1 MRARTALLELFR
13 ESSEW
18 RAFFRSCCETSSLR
32 LRSRNG
38 EGTITRRKDG
48 RWEGRYYVPTEN
60 GPRRKVIYGK
70 TRAEVSD
77 KLTKALSDR
86 ANGIVYSD
94 ENMSVG
100 GYLDV
105 WLKGSV
111 YGSVRR
117 STYDRD
123 INLVNNHIKPILGGL
138 KLKKLNSA
146 QVQSFYRDRLDAGLS
161 ASTVHKIHDILRR
174 ALAQAVK
181 WYLVPRNV
189 ADVVKPPRPVPKEIV
204 ALSADEAQRL
214 LQAAGGDRLAA
225 LYTLAIHTGMRQGEM
240 LALRWQDVDIENAVV
255 SVRRTLTRR
264 GGKAAFGE
272 PKTKKSRRSI
282 RLTPHAVEALRSHL
296 ERQLRDIEILGDRYH
311 DQGLVFTTD
320 TGAPINPSNLRQ
332 RSFAPLLKRAGLPH
346 MRFHDLRHTCA
357 TLLLSR
363 GVHPKFVQELLG
375 HATIAITL
383 DTYSQVMPS
392 MGDAT
397 AKAMEDAP
405 A

>member
-1 MRARTALLELFR
+1 MGRRG
-13 ESSEW
+13 
-18 RAFFRSCCETSSLR
+18 
-32 LRSRNG
+32 NG
-38 EGTITRRKDG
+38 EGTISRRKDG
-48 RWEGRYYVPTEN
+48 RWEGRYYVPTED
-60 GPRRKVIYGK
+60 GPKRKVIYGK
-70 TRAEVSD
+70 TRAEVSE

-86 ANGIVYSD
+86 ANGIVYD
-94 ENMSVG
+94 NENITIG
-100 GYLDV
+100 EYLDV

-111 YGSVRR
+111 YGSVRQ

-123 INLVNNHIKPILGGL
+123 TNLVNNHIKPVLGSL

-146 QVQSFYRDRLDAGLS
+146 HVQNFYRNRLDTGLS
-161 ASTVHKIHDILRR
+161 ASTVRKIHDILRR
-174 ALAQAVK
+174 GLAQAVD
-181 WYLVPRNV
+181 WHLTQRNV
-189 ADVVKPPRPVPKEIV
+189 ANVVKPPRPVPKEIV
-204 ALSADEAQRL
+204 ALSTDETRRL
-214 LQAAGGDRLAA
+214 LDAAAEGRLEA
-225 LYTLAIHTGMRQGEM
+225 LYVLAVHTGMRQGEM
-240 LALRWQDVDIENAVV
+240 LALRWQDVDIENAVL

-264 GGKAAFGE
+264 GGKVAFGE

-282 RLTPHAVEALRSHL
+282 RLTPQAGDALRAHL
-296 ERQLRDIEILGDRYH
+296 ERQLRDMEILGDHYQ
-311 DQGLVFTTD
+311 DQGLIFTTD

-332 RSFAPLLKRAGLPH
+332 RSFTPLLKRAGLPH

-383 DTYSQVMPS
+383 DTYSHVMPS

-397 AKAMEDAP
+397 AKAMEDAL

>member
-1 MRARTALLELFR
+1 
-13 ESSEW
+13 
-18 RAFFRSCCETSSLR
+18 
-32 LRSRNG
+32 
-38 EGTITRRKDG
+38 
-48 RWEGRYYVPTEN
+48 
-60 GPRRKVIYGK
+60 VIYGK
-70 TRAEVSD
+70 TQAEVRD

-86 ANGIVYSD
+86 IDGIVYDD
-94 ENMSVG
+94 ENMTVG
-100 GYLDV
+100 EYLDV

-111 YGSVRR
+111 YGSVRQ

-123 INLVNNHIKPILGGL
+123 TNLVNNHIKPLLGGL

-146 QVQSFYRDRLDAGLS
+146 HIQSFYRDRLDTGLS
-161 ASTVHKIHDILRR
+161 TSTVHKMHDILRR
-174 ALAQAVK
+174 GLAQAVR
-181 WYLVPRNV
+181 WHLVPRNV
-189 ADVVKPPRPVPKEIV
+189 AYVVKPPRPVPKEMV
-204 ALSADEAQRL
+204 ALSTDETRRL
-214 LQAAGGDRLAA
+214 LDAAAEDRLEA
-225 LYTLAIHTGMRQGEM
+225 LYVLAVHTGMRQGEL
-240 LALRWQDVDIENAVV
+240 LALRWQDVDMENAVV
-255 SVRRTLTRR
+255 SVRRTLTRS
-264 GGKAAFGE
+264 GGKVTFGE

-282 RLTPHAVEALRSHL
+282 RLAPQATEALRAHL
-296 ERQLRDIEILGDRYH
+296 ERQLRDMEILGDRYR

-332 RSFAPLLKRAGLPH
+332 RSFALLLKRAGLPH

-383 DTYSQVMPS
+383 DTYSHVMPS

-397 AKAMEDAP
+397 AKAMEDAL

>member
-1 MRARTALLELFR
+1 MGRRG
-13 ESSEW
+13 
-18 RAFFRSCCETSSLR
+18 
-32 LRSRNG
+32 NG

-48 RWEGRYYVPTEN
+48 RWEGRYYVPTIY
-60 GPRRKVIYGK
+60 GTKRKVIYGK

-86 ANGIVYSD
+86 TDGIVYDD

-100 GYLDV
+100 EYLDV

-117 STYDRD
+117 STYNRD
-123 INLVNNHIKPILGGL
+123 TNLVSNHIKPILGGV

-146 QVQSFYRDRLDAGLS
+146 HVQSYYRDRLDAGLS
-161 ASTVHKIHDILRR
+161 GSTVHKMHDILRR
-174 ALAQAVK
+174 GLAQAVT
-181 WYLVPRNV
+181 WHLVARNV
-189 ADVVKPPRPVPKEIV
+189 ADVVKPPRPAPREMI
-204 ALSADEAQRL
+204 ALSADETRRL
-214 LQAAGGDRLAA
+214 LEAARGDRLEA
-225 LYTLAIHTGMRQGEM
+225 LYTLAVHTGMRQGEM
-240 LALRWQDVDIENAVV
+240 LALRWQDVDVENAVV

-264 GGKAAFGE
+264 GGKIAFGE

-282 RLTPHAVEALRSHL
+282 RLTAQAVEALRSHL
-296 ERQLRDIEILGDRYH
+296 ERQLREIEILGDRYK

-332 RSFAPLLKRAGLPH
+332 RSYAPLLKRAGLPH

-383 DTYSQVMPS
+383 DTYSHVMPS

-397 AKAMEDAP
+397 ARAMEDAL

>member
-1 MRARTALLELFR
+1 MGRRG
-13 ESSEW
+13 
-18 RAFFRSCCETSSLR
+18 
-32 LRSRNG
+32 NG
-38 EGTITRRKDG
+38 EGTISRRKDG
-48 RWEGRYYVPTEN
+48 RWEGRYYVPTED
-60 GPRRKVIYGK
+60 GPKRKVIYGK
-70 TRAEVSD
+70 TRAEVSE

-86 ANGIVYSD
+86 ANGIVYD
-94 ENMSVG
+94 NENITIG
-100 GYLDV
+100 EYLDV

-111 YGSVRR
+111 YGSVRQ

-123 INLVNNHIKPILGGL
+123 TNLVNNHIKPVLGSL

-146 QVQSFYRDRLDAGLS
+146 HVQNFYRNRLDTGLS
-161 ASTVHKIHDILRR
+161 ASTVRKIHDILRR
-174 ALAQAVK
+174 GLAQAVD
-181 WYLVPRNV
+181 WHLTQRNV

-204 ALSADEAQRL
+204 ALSADETRRL
-214 LQAAGGDRLAA
+214 LDAAAEDRLEA
-225 LYTLAIHTGMRQGEM
+225 LYVLAVHTGMRQGEM
-240 LALRWQDVDIENAVV
+240 LALRWQDVDIENAVL

-264 GGKAAFGE
+264 GGKVAFGE

-282 RLTPHAVEALRSHL
+282 RLTPQAVDALRAHL
-296 ERQLRDIEILGDRYH
+296 ERQLRDMEILGDHYQ
-311 DQGLVFTTD
+311 DQGLIFTTD

-332 RSFAPLLKRAGLPH
+332 RSFTPLLKRAGLPH

-383 DTYSQVMPS
+383 DTYSHVIPS

-397 AKAMEDAP
+397 AKAMEDAL

>member
-1 MRARTALLELFR
+1 MGRRG
-13 ESSEW
+13 
-18 RAFFRSCCETSSLR
+18 
-32 LRSRNG
+32 NG
-38 EGTITRRKDG
+38 EGTISRRKDG
-48 RWEGRYYVPTEN
+48 RWEGRYYVPTED
-60 GPRRKVIYGK
+60 GPKRKVIYGK
-70 TRAEVSD
+70 TRAEVSE

-86 ANGIVYSD
+86 ANGIVYD
-94 ENMSVG
+94 NENITIG
-100 GYLDV
+100 EYLDV

-111 YGSVRR
+111 YGSVRQ

-123 INLVNNHIKPILGGL
+123 TNLVDNHIKPVLGSL

-146 QVQSFYRDRLDAGLS
+146 HVQSFYRNRLDTGLS
-161 ASTVHKIHDILRR
+161 ASTVRKIHDILRR
-174 ALAQAVK
+174 GLAQTVD
-181 WYLVPRNV
+181 WHLTQRNV

-204 ALSADEAQRL
+204 ALSTDETRRL
-214 LQAAGGDRLAA
+214 LDAAAEDRLEA
-225 LYTLAIHTGMRQGEM
+225 LYVLAVHTGMRQGEM
-240 LALRWQDVDIENAVV
+240 LALRWQDVDMENAVL

-264 GGKAAFGE
+264 GGKVAFGE

-282 RLTPHAVEALRSHL
+282 RLTPQAVEALRAHL
-296 ERQLRDIEILGDRYH
+296 ERQLRDMEILGDHYQ
-311 DQGLVFTTD
+311 DQGLIFTTD

-332 RSFAPLLKRAGLPH
+332 RSFTPLLKRAGLPH

-383 DTYSQVMPS
+383 DTYSHVMPS

-397 AKAMEDAP
+397 AKAMEDAL

>member
-1 MRARTALLELFR
+1 M
-13 ESSEW
+13 
-18 RAFFRSCCETSSLR
+18 
-32 LRSRNG
+32 NG
-38 EGTITRRKDG
+38 TKRKI
-48 RWEGRYYVPTEN
+48 
-60 GPRRKVIYGK
+60 IYGK
-70 TRAEVSD
+70 AQAEVRD
-77 KLTKALSDR
+77 RLTKALSDR
-86 ANGIVYSD
+86 IDGIVYD
-94 ENMSVG
+94 DDNMSVG
-100 GYLDV
+100 EYLEV

-123 INLVNNHIKPILGGL
+123 TNLVTNHINPILGGL

-146 QVQSFYRDRLDAGLS
+146 HVQSFYRDRLDAGLS
-161 ASTVHKIHDILRR
+161 ASTVHKMHDILRR
-174 ALAQAVK
+174 SLAQAVK
-181 WYLVPRNV
+181 WHLVPRNV
-189 ADVVKPPRPVPKEIV
+189 ADVVKPPRPVPKEMV
-204 ALSADEAQRL
+204 AHSANETRRL
-214 LQAAGGDRLAA
+214 LEAAGGDRLEA
-225 LYTLAIHTGMRQGEM
+225 LYILAVHTGMRQGEM
-240 LALRWQDVDIENAVV
+240 LALRWQDVDVENTVV
-255 SVRRTLTRR
+255 SVRRTLTRS
-264 GGKAAFGE
+264 GGRVVFGE

-282 RLTPHAVEALRSHL
+282 RLTPQAVEALRSHL
-296 ERQLRDIEILGDRYH
+296 DRQLRDIEILGDRYQ

-357 TLLLSR
+357 PLLLSR

-383 DTYSQVMPS
+383 DTYSHMMSS

-397 AKAMEDAP
+397 PRAMEDAL

>member
-1 MRARTALLELFR
+1 MGRRG
-13 ESSEW
+13 
-18 RAFFRSCCETSSLR
+18 
-32 LRSRNG
+32 NG
-38 EGTITRRKDG
+38 EGTISRRKDG
-48 RWEGRYYVPTEN
+48 RWEGRYYVPTED
-60 GPRRKVIYGK
+60 GPKRKVIYGK
-70 TRAEVSD
+70 TRAEVSE

-86 ANGIVYSD
+86 ANGIVYD
-94 ENMSVG
+94 NENITIGEYM
-100 GYLDV
+100 DV

-111 YGSVRR
+111 YGSVRQ

-123 INLVNNHIKPILGGL
+123 TNLVDNHIKPVLGSL

-146 QVQSFYRDRLDAGLS
+146 HVQSFYRNRLDTGLS
-161 ASTVHKIHDILRR
+161 ASTVRKIHDILRR
-174 ALAQAVK
+174 GLAQAVD
-181 WYLVPRNV
+181 WHLTQRNV

-204 ALSADEAQRL
+204 ALSTDETRRL
-214 LQAAGGDRLAA
+214 LDAAAEDRLEA
-225 LYTLAIHTGMRQGEM
+225 LYVLAVHTGMRQGEM
-240 LALRWQDVDIENAVV
+240 LALRWQDVDMENAVL

-264 GGKAAFGE
+264 GGKVAFGE

-282 RLTPHAVEALRSHL
+282 RLTPQAVEALRAHL
-296 ERQLRDIEILGDRYH
+296 ERQLRDMEILGDHYQ
-311 DQGLVFTTD
+311 DQGLIFTTD

-332 RSFAPLLKRAGLPH
+332 RSFTPLLKRAGLPH

-383 DTYSQVMPS
+383 DTYSHVMPS

-397 AKAMEDAP
+397 AKAMEDAL

>member
-1 MRARTALLELFR
+1 MMGRRG
-13 ESSEW
+13 
-18 RAFFRSCCETSSLR
+18 
-32 LRSRNG
+32 NG

-48 RWEGRYYVPTEN
+48 RWEARYYVPTVN
-60 GPRRKVIYGK
+60 GTKRKTIYGK
-70 TRAEVSD
+70 TQAEVRV

-86 ANGIVYSD
+86 IDGIVYDD
-94 ENMSVG
+94 ENMTLG
-100 GYLDV
+100 EYLDV

-111 YGSVRR
+111 YGSVRQ

-123 INLVNNHIKPILGGL
+123 TSLVNNHIKPLLGGL

-146 QVQSFYRDRLDAGLS
+146 HIQSFYRDRLDTGLS
-161 ASTVHKIHDILRR
+161 TSTVHKMHDILRR
-174 ALAQAVK
+174 GLAQAVK
-181 WYLVPRNV
+181 WHLVPRNV
-189 ADVVKPPRPVPKEIV
+189 ADVVKPPRSVPKEMV
-204 ALSADEAQRL
+204 ALSAEETRRL
-214 LQAAGGDRLAA
+214 LDAAAEDRLEA
-225 LYTLAIHTGMRQGEM
+225 LYKLAVHTGMRQGEL
-240 LALRWQDVDIENAVV
+240 LALRWQDVDVENAVV
-255 SVRRTLTRR
+255 SVRRTLTRS
-264 GGKAAFGE
+264 GGKVTFGE

-282 RLTPHAVEALRSHL
+282 RLTPQATEALRAHL
-296 ERQLRDIEILGDRYH
+296 ERQLRDMEILGDRYR

-332 RSFAPLLKRAGLPH
+332 RSLAPLLKRAGLPH

-383 DTYSQVMPS
+383 DTYSHVMPS

-397 AKAMEDAP
+397 AKAMEDAL

>member
-1 MRARTALLELFR
+1 MTMGRRG
-13 ESSEW
+13 
-18 RAFFRSCCETSSLR
+18 
-32 LRSRNG
+32 NG

-60 GPRRKVIYGK
+60 GPRRKAIYGK

-86 ANGIVYSD
+86 ADGIVYND
-94 ENMSVG
+94 ENTSVG

-123 INLVNNHIKPILGGL
+123 TNLVNNHIKPILGGL
-138 KLKKLNSA
+138 KLKKLTSA
-146 QVQSFYRDRLDAGLS
+146 HVQGFYRDRLDAGLS

-181 WYLVPRNV
+181 WHLVPRNV
-189 ADVVKPPRPVPKEIV
+189 ADVVKPPRPVPKEMA
-204 ALSADEAQRL
+204 ALSADEARRL
-214 LQAAGGDRLAA
+214 LEAAGGDRLEA
-225 LYTLAIHTGMRQGEM
+225 LYTLAIHTGMRQGEL
-240 LALRWQDVDIENAVV
+240 LALRWQDVDMENAVV

-264 GGKAAFGE
+264 GGKVAFGE

-282 RLTPHAVEALRSHL
+282 RLSPQAVEAFRSHL
-296 ERQLRDIEILGDRYH
+296 ERQLQDIEILGDRYQ

-357 TLLLSR
+357 TVLLSR

-375 HATIAITL
+375 HANIAITL
-383 DTYSQVMPS
+383 DTYSHVIPRL
-392 MGDAT
+392 GDAT
-397 AKAMEDAP
+397 AKAMEDALT
-405 A
+405 

>member
-1 MRARTALLELFR
+1 MGRRG
-13 ESSEW
+13 
-18 RAFFRSCCETSSLR
+18 
-32 LRSRNG
+32 NG
-38 EGTITRRKDG
+38 EGTISRRKDG
-48 RWEGRYYVPTEN
+48 RWEGRYYVPTED
-60 GPRRKVIYGK
+60 GPKRKVIYGK
-70 TRAEVSD
+70 TRAEVSE

-86 ANGIVYSD
+86 ANGIVYD
-94 ENMSVG
+94 NENITIG
-100 GYLDV
+100 EYLDV

-111 YGSVRR
+111 YGSVRQ

-123 INLVNNHIKPILGGL
+123 TNLVNNHIKPVLGSL

-146 QVQSFYRDRLDAGLS
+146 HVQNFYRNRLDTGLS
-161 ASTVHKIHDILRR
+161 ASTVRKIHDILRR
-174 ALAQAVK
+174 GLAQAVD
-181 WYLVPRNV
+181 WHLTQRNV
-189 ADVVKPPRPVPKEIV
+189 ADVVKQPRPVPKEIV
-204 ALSADEAQRL
+204 ALSTDETRRL
-214 LQAAGGDRLAA
+214 LDAAAEDRLEA
-225 LYTLAIHTGMRQGEM
+225 LYVLAVHTGMRQGEM
-240 LALRWQDVDIENAVV
+240 LALRWQDVDIENAVL

-264 GGKAAFGE
+264 GGKVAFGE

-282 RLTPHAVEALRSHL
+282 RLTLQAVDALRAHL
-296 ERQLRDIEILGDRYH
+296 ERQLRDMEILGDHYQ
-311 DQGLVFTTD
+311 DQGLIFTTD

-332 RSFAPLLKRAGLPH
+332 RSFTPLLKRAGLPH

-383 DTYSQVMPS
+383 DTYSHVIPS

-397 AKAMEDAP
+397 AKAMEDAL

>member
-1 MRARTALLELFR
+1 MGRRG
-13 ESSEW
+13 
-18 RAFFRSCCETSSLR
+18 
-32 LRSRNG
+32 NG
-38 EGTITRRKDG
+38 EGTISRRKDG
-48 RWEGRYYVPTEN
+48 RWEGRYYVPTED
-60 GPRRKVIYGK
+60 GPKRKVIYGK
-70 TRAEVSD
+70 TRAEVSE

-86 ANGIVYSD
+86 ANGIVYD
-94 ENMSVG
+94 NENITIG
-100 GYLDV
+100 EYLDV

-111 YGSVRR
+111 YGSVRQ

-123 INLVNNHIKPILGGL
+123 TNLVNNHIKPVLGSL

-146 QVQSFYRDRLDAGLS
+146 HVQNFYRNRLDTGLS
-161 ASTVHKIHDILRR
+161 ASTVRKIHDILRR
-174 ALAQAVK
+174 GLAQAVD
-181 WYLVPRNV
+181 WHLTQRNV

-204 ALSADEAQRL
+204 ALSTDETRRL
-214 LQAAGGDRLAA
+214 LDAAAEDRLEA
-225 LYTLAIHTGMRQGEM
+225 LYVLAVHTGMRQGEM
-240 LALRWQDVDIENAVV
+240 LALRWQDVDIENAVL

-264 GGKAAFGE
+264 GGKVAFGE

-282 RLTPHAVEALRSHL
+282 RLTLQAVDALRAHL
-296 ERQLRDIEILGDRYH
+296 ERQLRDMEILGDHYQ
-311 DQGLVFTTD
+311 DQGLIFTTD

-332 RSFAPLLKRAGLPH
+332 RSFTPLLKRAGLPH
-346 MRFHDLRHTCA
+346 IRFHDLRHTCA

-383 DTYSQVMPS
+383 DTYSHVIPS

-397 AKAMEDAP
+397 AKAMEDAL